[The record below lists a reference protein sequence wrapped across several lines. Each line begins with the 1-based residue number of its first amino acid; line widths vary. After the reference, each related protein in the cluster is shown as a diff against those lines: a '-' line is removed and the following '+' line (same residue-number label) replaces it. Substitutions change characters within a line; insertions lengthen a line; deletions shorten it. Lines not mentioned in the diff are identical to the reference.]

1 MTWYIGSAWKG
12 ARHKMA
18 RLTRPH
24 PGAPPD
30 QVEVVPITLDVMD
43 GARPLLS
50 VLCLANG
57 QVATWPFIENLRGL
71 DTEDVERLAASVRAT
86 LMLLVR
92 QQG

>member
-1 MTWYIGSAWKG
+1 
-12 ARHKMA
+12 MA

-24 PGAPPD
+24 VGAQPGM
-30 QVEVVPITLDVMD
+30 VEVVPITPESLD

-50 VLCLANG
+50 LLSLANG

-71 DTEDVERLAASVRAT
+71 DTEDVERLTDSVRAT